1 MATPQ
6 LALDLALE
14 PDYRPESF
22 AVSEANAAALALVN
36 RWPRWR
42 MGHLVLTGPAGAG
55 KTHLAH
61 MWRQRT
67 GASWVDRQDI
77 SAALKSIQRG
87 ASVVIED
94 GDQGVDELGL
104 FHLLNRA
111 AGDSG
116 ISVLLTGRLPAR
128 SWPIALPD
136 LASRLSAA
144 EAAVLQ
150 EPDDALLRQV
160 LEKLFRDR
168 RTPLSPGVLDYL
180 LTRMERSVDFARLLV
195 ARLDNAA
202 LAGKSSVTRVL
213 ARDVLAGLSADSN
226 PDQESGARS

>member
-1 MATPQ
+1 MPTPQ

-22 AVSEANAAALALVN
+22 AVSDANAAALAMVN

-61 MWRQRT
+61 MWRLRT
-67 GASWVDRQDI
+67 GAQSLDRQSI
-77 SAALKSIQRG
+77 SPALKTIQRG

-94 GDQGVDELGL
+94 CDQGMDETGL

-128 SWPIALPD
+128 SWSVALPD

-144 EAAVLQ
+144 ETAVLG

-160 LEKLFRDR
+160 MEKQFRDR
-168 RTPLSPGVLDYL
+168 HTPLGAGTLDYL
-180 LTRMERSVDFARLLV
+180 LTHMERSVDFARLLV

-202 LAGKSSVTRVL
+202 LASKTAVTRPLAREVL
-213 ARDVLAGLSADSN
+213 ASLSADTL
-226 PDQESGARS
+226 PDEERR